1 MSLPCLEEGTALKT
15 TGQKDN
21 MLVTT
26 QDDIQRKCSRN
37 RHSKELMIQAMC
49 YISII
54 SKIQKKQYMNSKW
67 TAVLSVQKA
76 CKQYCT
82 SVNLHKDESG
92 A

>member
-54 SKIQKKQYMNSKW
+54 SKI
-67 TAVLSVQKA
+67 
-76 CKQYCT
+76 
-82 SVNLHKDESG
+82 
-92 A
+92 